1 MKIPP
6 MFLYAISVIFIG
18 LGLHKLYAYENS
30 EYGETVNAYVGSDA
44 HNFIINTGYATSFFI
59 LALILSIVATGL
71 LILDKLTDVYK
82 QLGGDTDNEKV
93 NKEVPVNNISES
105 VND

>member
-1 MKIPP
+1 MKTSPII
-6 MFLYAISVIFIG
+6 LYIASLIFIC
-18 LGLHKLYAYENS
+18 LGFHKLYAYENS

-82 QLGGDTDNEKV
+82 QLGGNTDNQKI
-93 NKEVPVNNISES
+93 NKEVPINNISGS
-105 VND
+105 IND